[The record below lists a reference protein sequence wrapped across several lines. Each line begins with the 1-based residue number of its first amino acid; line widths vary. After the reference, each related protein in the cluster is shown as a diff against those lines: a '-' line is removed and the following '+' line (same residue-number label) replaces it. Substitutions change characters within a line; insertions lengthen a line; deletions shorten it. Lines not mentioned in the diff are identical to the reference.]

1 MPRRRVQEL
10 QDQGSPAHHGWT
22 DAGARTAHGAWKPVA
37 VQKRENPELP
47 RRALFGCLGMRMSKA
62 SQRGARPAG
71 RRGANVLRSDMCQ
84 QYPDAPLTKT
94 KALRVCGFPRHK
106 PQILGAGPW
115 TEVDI
120 RPGPLVLLP
129 HIF

>member
-1 MPRRRVQEL
+1 ML
-10 QDQGSPAHHGWT
+10 GN
-22 DAGARTAHGAWKPVA
+22 
-37 VQKRENPELP
+37 ENVKSQPE
-47 RRALFGCLGMRMSKA
+47 K
-62 SQRGARPAG
+62 ARPAG
-71 RRGANVLRSDMCQ
+71 RRGANVLRSDMGQ

-120 RPGPLVLLP
+120 QPGPLGLLP